1 MCGRA
6 AVAYQPNQPNNRA
19 STSYPTPAIFYPNLS
34 KPSEKDP
41 HRNIQPILMDANAAW
56 KQGDGVDFLPELSE
70 IRQRIQVH
78 GGVGLVL
85 V

>member
-1 MCGRA
+1 MRFLVWGQQLSNPKPTQ
-6 AVAYQPNQPNNRA
+6 QPCIHLLPHTR
-19 STSYPTPAIFYPNLS
+19 YLPS

-70 IRQRIQVH
+70 IRQRIQVNK
-78 GGVGLVL
+78 
-85 V
+85 